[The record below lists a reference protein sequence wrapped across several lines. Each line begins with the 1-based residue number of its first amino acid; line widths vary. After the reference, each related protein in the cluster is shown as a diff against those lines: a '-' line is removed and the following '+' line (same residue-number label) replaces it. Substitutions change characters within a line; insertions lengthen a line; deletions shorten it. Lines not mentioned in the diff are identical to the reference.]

1 MEQLYSEFQPNFIFL
16 FLKNPRAQ
24 FNLRSKSTYYVVIA
38 FLLFYKHI
46 INMICMMHEVQTKAC
61 QLM

>member
-1 MEQLYSEFQPNFIFL
+1 MEQLYSEFQPNFYIFI
-16 FLKNPRAQ
+16 FKNPRAQ
-24 FNLRSKSTYYVVIA
+24 FNLRSKSTYYIVIA

-46 INMICMMHEVQTKAC
+46 INMICMMHELQLKAC